1 MQSITKA
8 EARKLILLSQGFSA
22 NKTNLTDLES
32 TLSVIERLG
41 YVQIDTIS
49 VVKRAHHHVLWSRNA
64 TYRESHLSQLLADKT
79 VFEYWAHAAS
89 FLPMKDFRFTLPR
102 KAAIKSG
109 EHKHWYSKDHTMMDA
124 ILKRIEEE
132 GPLMAKD
139 FDSPSRKHQGWGT
152 KPAKQ
157 ALENLYMQ
165 GELMVPKR
173 ENFHKVYDLTER
185 VLPEKINKT
194 RPSDEEYGR
203 YLVLNYLN
211 AHGVGTVQE
220 MTYLLKGVKSL
231 VNNALNVL
239 CDEGKVE
246 PIRIGDV
253 PYFAASSSLALLNRR
268 LNRQQ
273 AKILS
278 PFDSLVI
285 QRKRASAL
293 FDFDYL
299 IECYVPEP
307 KRRFGYFSLPILWNA
322 ELVARA
328 DCKTDKATSTL
339 IVNHLSL
346 EPSVKR
352 SEAFMSALE
361 DELQFFAAF
370 NGCDSHS
377 IKKISHRGKE

>member
-8 EARKLILLSQGFSA
+8 EARKLILLSQGFSPS
-22 NKTNLTDLES
+22 KTRLSDCDK

-49 VVKRAHHHVLWSRNA
+49 VVQRAHHHVLWSRNA
-64 TYRESHLSQLLADKT
+64 DYCFNHIPQLLARKK

-124 ILKRIEEE
+124 ILKRIEDE

-139 FDSPSRKHQGWGT
+139 FDSPSRKRQGWGT

-165 GELMVPKR
+165 GELMVPRR
-173 ENFHKVYDLTER
+173 ESFHKVYDLTER
-185 VLPEKINKT
+185 VLPEKINMT
-194 RPSDEEYGR
+194 PPSEQEYGR

-220 MTYLLKGVKSL
+220 MTYLLKGVKTL
-231 VNNALNVL
+231 VASTLNEL
-239 CDEGKVE
+239 CDEGSIQK
-246 PIRIGDV
+246 IKIDGS
-253 PYFAASSSLALLNRR
+253 PYFAATASLSLLSRR
-268 LNRQQ
+268 LNRKQ

-285 QRKRASAL
+285 QRKRASVL

-307 KRRFGYFSLPILWNA
+307 KRKFGYFSLPILWNG

-328 DCKTDKATSTL
+328 DCKADKTKSML
-339 IVNHLSL
+339 VVNHLYL
-346 EPSVKR
+346 EPSVRR
-352 SEAFMSALE
+352 SEAFMPAFE
-361 DELQFFAAF
+361 DELQSFAAF
-370 NGCDSHS
+370 NRCDNYM
-377 IKKISHRGKE
+377 IKKISHSD